1 MKFLHLLFLI
11 FIINITFG
19 QSQKQK
25 LQKEYKALQNEIRQL
40 EADIKKRKALQNIS
54 IKEIEVFNQKIETR
68 KKLIQNTENQL
79 QIIQKELGYREQ
91 EVDKNKKDAELYKK
105 EYTKLI
111 LWQYKNL
118 ENNYT
123 NKLAFLL
130 ESSNFREAWNR
141 IKYIRK
147 YTNYT
152 KKQTKILENIIG
164 RMQER
169 VEELKKSKIE
179 KANVVESNKQNQV
192 ALEVEKNKRDMMV
205 KNIGAELEDLK
216 KKIAE
221 KNRAAINVNNRIK
234 QVIEEEIRKQRERDI
249 AKQREI
255 EEKRKNNP
263 SAKKPSSVEEIYAN
277 SHNAVLSSS
286 FLGSKGSLPLP
297 VKTGVVVSRFGRQP
311 HPIAPELIIE
321 NNGIDIKTSNN
332 ADVLCMY
339 NGKVVQIFDMPNYET
354 SVLVKHGDY
363 FTLYSHLSSVNV
375 SIGSEVNARQNIGKC
390 AYSSDLGYAFTHI
403 QIWHFSNK
411 QNPSSWIKGV

>member
-11 FIINITFG
+11 FIINVTFG

-234 QVIEEEIRKQRERDI
+234 QFIDEEIRKQR
-249 AKQREI
+249 
-255 EEKRKNNP
+255 
-263 SAKKPSSVEEIYAN
+263 
-277 SHNAVLSSS
+277 
-286 FLGSKGSLPLP
+286 
-297 VKTGVVVSRFGRQP
+297 
-311 HPIAPELIIE
+311 
-321 NNGIDIKTSNN
+321 
-332 ADVLCMY
+332 
-339 NGKVVQIFDMPNYET
+339 
-354 SVLVKHGDY
+354 
-363 FTLYSHLSSVNV
+363 
-375 SIGSEVNARQNIGKC
+375 
-390 AYSSDLGYAFTHI
+390 
-403 QIWHFSNK
+403 
-411 QNPSSWIKGV
+411 